1 MQLLDEATV
10 EALHLLAPVI
20 SKQDAEYIEKGMR
33 SGHLFPEIKDSTIR
47 NAIRRRLLKIEERIP
62 SLFSLFKDLRYL
74 EPPAKAMRALLPKSA
89 KEGSLRQNFRF
100 RSSFPGNTT
109 QLLELQNSETSYT
122 SVSGSPE
129 YLFDLAYRQTFLGA
143 IRYFTS
149 PSTVTTKKDMNPIKQ
164 TAIASKRLLG
174 FKLVELAGRSGFSVS
189 NVTDVLSKD
198 PEMRFLEDMLHSL
211 PRELYK
217 FDLDI
222 PQPLLESF
230 KNYLHASTVR
240 CDSTVLPSITTA
252 TAGEPVSQRCG
263 RSCGLSDDGDR
274 LHMFLPKLHATF
286 AEMRKDGGEV
296 SSFYVNRSIYL
307 AFFGNITAANSA
319 NQTGE
324 GNTTRPPFTNLD
336 GNAPFNSGLGSEP
349 SHNAQIIQNQARL
362 PEVRINSFQT
372 VQ

>member
-1 MQLLDEATV
+1 LIQLLDEATV
-10 EALHLLAPVI
+10 EVLYLRAPVI

-33 SGHLFPEIKDSTIR
+33 SEYLFPEIKDSTIR
-47 NAIRRRLLKIEERIP
+47 NAIRQCLLKIEECIP
-62 SLFSLFKDLRYL
+62 SLFSLFRDLRYL

-109 QLLELQNSETSYT
+109 RLLELQNSETSYT

-149 PSTVTTKKDMNPIKQ
+149 PSTVTTKKDMNPINQ

-174 FKLVELAGRSGFSVS
+174 FKLVELAHRSGFSVS
-189 NVTDVLSKD
+189 DVTDVLSKD
-198 PEMRFLEDMLHSL
+198 SEVRFLEDMLYSL

-240 CDSTVLPSITTA
+240 CDSTVFPSIATA

-263 RSCGLSDDGDR
+263 RSCGNFSDDDNR

-286 AEMRKDGGEV
+286 AEMRKNGAEV
-296 SSFYVNRSIYL
+296 SSFYVNQSIYL
-307 AFFGNITAANSA
+307 AFFGNITVASGA
-319 NQTGE
+319 NQNGE
-324 GNTTRPPFTNLD
+324 GNTTGLPFTNLD

-349 SHNAQIIQNQARL
+349 SLDVQIIQNQACL
-362 PEVRINSFQT
+362 PEV
-372 VQ
+372 